1 MSPVSLRILVVDDEP
16 DVRAVIAEYLELRE
30 HQPIVAGSAAE
41 ARRLLAAGEAW
52 DVALVDWNLGASPGG
67 ALVAELARHRPDAPL
82 IVITGDLDPVLRGPG
97 ARVRVAAQLRKPF
110 SLRALDQTIAAVLD
124 PRGGAAHT

>member
-30 HQPIVAGSAAE
+30 HQPIVAESAAE

-52 DVALVDWNLGASPGG
+52 DLALVDWNLGASPGG

-82 IVITGDLDPVLRGPG
+82 IVITGALDPVLRGPG

-110 SLRALDQTIAAVLD
+110 SLRALDQTISAVLD

>member
-1 MSPVSLRILVVDDEP
+1 MSP
-16 DVRAVIAEYLELRE
+16 
-30 HQPIVAGSAAE
+30 HQV
-41 ARRLLAAGEAW
+41 
-52 DVALVDWNLGASPGG
+52 
-67 ALVAELARHRPDAPL
+67 
-82 IVITGDLDPVLRGPG
+82 PVLRGPG

>member
-1 MSPVSLRILVVDDEP
+1 MSPFSLRILVVDDEP

-30 HQPIVAGSAAE
+30 HQPIVAESDAE
-41 ARRLLAAGEAW
+41 ARRLLEAGEAW
-52 DVALVDWNLGASPGG
+52 DLALVDWNLGAAPGG
-67 ALVAELARHRPDAPL
+67 ALVAELVRHRPDAPV

-110 SLRALDQTIAAVLD
+110 SLRTLEQTIAAVLD
-124 PRGGAAHT
+124 AQAPAAHT